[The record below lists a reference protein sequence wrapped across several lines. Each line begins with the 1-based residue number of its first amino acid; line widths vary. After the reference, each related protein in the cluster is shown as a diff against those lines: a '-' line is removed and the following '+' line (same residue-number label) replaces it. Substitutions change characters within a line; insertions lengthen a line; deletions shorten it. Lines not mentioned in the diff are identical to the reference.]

1 MPTILIVEDD
11 PDIRDILK
19 TYLEIEKYHILEAET
34 LAEMRNILNREKTI
48 DIMLLDIMLPDGE
61 SVDELPRIRMMNRDM
76 GIIIVSA
83 KNTDRD
89 KIWGIEAGSDDYIT
103 KPFNPKEVVVR
114 VRSLLKR
121 LKNDNEIIKYGN
133 LEIYPNNYSVK
144 YKNKIL
150 EFTSKEF
157 EILYLL
163 SKKPERIYTRD
174 DIISKIWF
182 DDNFIT
188 DRVIDVHISMIRS
201 KIGKQWIKTIRG
213 VGYKFNQDADLLNEG

>member
-1 MPTILIVEDD
+1 
-11 PDIRDILK
+11 
-19 TYLEIEKYHILEAET
+19 
-34 LAEMRNILNREKTI
+34 
-48 DIMLLDIMLPDGE
+48 
-61 SVDELPRIRMMNRDM
+61 MMNRDM